1 MSDHQDYS
9 GTPLW
14 RKLGIRE
21 GARVLCTR
29 APGGFVAELER
40 LAPLPPGVDRLR
52 RLGPKS
58 RAELDV
64 VLGFFTRRADLAARF
79 PRLASAIAPA
89 GRLWIAWPKKA
100 AGLDTDLDFDAVQRI
115 GLDEGL
121 VDNKSASITDVFQG
135 LQFVLR
141 VKDRRV
147 R

>member
-1 MSDHQDYS
+1 VSDHKDYS

-29 APGGFVAELER
+29 APDGFDAELER

-52 RLGPKS
+52 RPGM
-58 RAELDV
+58 ELDV
-64 VLGFFTRRADLAARF
+64 VLGFFTRRADLLARF
-79 PRLASAIAPA
+79 PRLASAVAPS

-100 AGLDTDLDFDAVQRI
+100 ARLDTDLDFDAVQRI
-115 GLDEGL
+115 GLDAGL
-121 VDNKSASITDVFQG
+121 VDNKSASITGAFQG
-135 LQFVLR
+135 LQFVQR